1 MHDKIE
7 MMKKILYTILLTL
20 SAIIVTVPA
29 KTAEPLF
36 SYPIPPD
43 SMQYLQ
49 QRCDYIISRFWDR
62 CNFDRAIREP
72 ERFNTDFGAW
82 VNIMPH
88 ASSDTVFTA
97 IDNLLGRFAK
107 KNGDITLRLAQMAEN
122 WLYSDTS
129 ELISEELVLP
139 FARAAASHRKIDKQ
153 EKAHFRKLLQILESS
168 MEGATVPDIEYI
180 LPDKSKG
187 KLQNVPSGSILM
199 IFTEPREAVS
209 SMARLRL
216 DTDPNT
222 RALIESGQLHI
233 INIFP
238 GEPTEEWFKDAAE
251 YPSSWL
257 NVAMPEASEY
267 FRISSLPEF
276 YFLNSERKILKK
288 GLTLDYLLGAFRVT
302 NESRHKK

>member
-122 WLYSDTS
+122 WLYSD
-129 ELISEELVLP
+129 
-139 FARAAASHRKIDKQ
+139 
-153 EKAHFRKLLQILESS
+153 
-168 MEGATVPDIEYI
+168 
-180 LPDKSKG
+180 
-187 KLQNVPSGSILM
+187 
-199 IFTEPREAVS
+199 
-209 SMARLRL
+209 
-216 DTDPNT
+216 
-222 RALIESGQLHI
+222 
-233 INIFP
+233 
-238 GEPTEEWFKDAAE
+238 
-251 YPSSWL
+251 
-257 NVAMPEASEY
+257 
-267 FRISSLPEF
+267 
-276 YFLNSERKILKK
+276 
-288 GLTLDYLLGAFRVT
+288 AFRT
-302 NESRHKK
+302 DI